1 MAYVKV
7 RVVRKSLGQ
16 ECPCRFDPG
25 PRYKS
30 LITNIVIRLFLL
42 NIIYYYKISLI
53 MITITE
59 QYIKDY
65 KDKLDKIAK
74 SFDLDK
80 QEIIVEELTIKVSA
94 PDFWDDFENATTI
107 TKELNTAK
115 EKIKDVSHINMLID
129 DLETALMYYKEFE
142 GNDEEELV
150 NLANDELIKEFKIF
164 ENKYRFIDPTDS
176 LGAVLDINAG
186 AGGTEANDWANM
198 LFRMYD
204 MWAKSNGYK
213 FKILYY
219 SEGDK
224 VGIKNV
230 SIEITGNNAY
240 GTLKGETG
248 VHRLVRVS
256 PYNAQG
262 KRMTSFA
269 AVSVVPLVDNSIKVE
284 IDESKLTIDTFRS
297 SGAGG
302 QNVNKVESG
311 VRVNYMYTDPDT
323 GETEKI
329 QVANTETRDQP
340 KNKERAMQILKS
352 ILYKKALDKQLA
364 KKKEIED
371 AKLKNEW
378 GAQIRSYVFDD
389 KRVKDHRT
397 GYQTT
402 DVDSVMNGNLNGFI
416 ESYNNWIIEQEN
428 NKL

>member
-1 MAYVKV
+1 
-7 RVVRKSLGQ
+7 
-16 ECPCRFDPG
+16 
-25 PRYKS
+25 
-30 LITNIVIRLFLL
+30 
-42 NIIYYYKISLI
+42 

-59 QYIKDY
+59 QYLKDY

-80 QEIIVEELTIKVSA
+80 QKIIVEELTIKVSA

-142 GNDEEELV
+142 GKDEEELV

-164 ENKYRFIDPTDS
+164 ENKYRFVDPTDS

-269 AVSVVPLVDNSIKVE
+269 AVSVVPLVDNSIKIE

-378 GAQIRSYVFDD
+378 GAQIRSYIFDD

>member
-1 MAYVKV
+1 
-7 RVVRKSLGQ
+7 
-16 ECPCRFDPG
+16 
-25 PRYKS
+25 
-30 LITNIVIRLFLL
+30 
-42 NIIYYYKISLI
+42 

-80 QEIIVEELTIKVSA
+80 QKIIVEELSIKVSA
-94 PDFWDDFENATTI
+94 PDFWDDFETATTI

-115 EKIKDVSHINMLID
+115 EKIKDVSHINILID

-142 GNDEEELV
+142 GKDEEELV

-164 ENKYRFIDPTDS
+164 ESKYRFVDPTDS

>member
-1 MAYVKV
+1 
-7 RVVRKSLGQ
+7 
-16 ECPCRFDPG
+16 
-25 PRYKS
+25 
-30 LITNIVIRLFLL
+30 
-42 NIIYYYKISLI
+42 

-80 QEIIVEELTIKVSA
+80 QKIIVEELTIKVSA

-150 NLANDELIKEFKIF
+150 NLANAELIKEFKIF

-269 AVSVVPLVDNSIKVE
+269 AVSVVPLVDNSIKIE

>member
-1 MAYVKV
+1 
-7 RVVRKSLGQ
+7 
-16 ECPCRFDPG
+16 
-25 PRYKS
+25 
-30 LITNIVIRLFLL
+30 
-42 NIIYYYKISLI
+42 

-80 QEIIVEELTIKVSA
+80 QKIIVEELTIKVSA
-94 PDFWDDFENATTI
+94 PNFWDDFENATTI

-129 DLETALMYYKEFE
+129 DLETSLIYYKEFE
-142 GNDEEELV
+142 GKDEEELV

>member
-1 MAYVKV
+1 
-7 RVVRKSLGQ
+7 
-16 ECPCRFDPG
+16 
-25 PRYKS
+25 
-30 LITNIVIRLFLL
+30 
-42 NIIYYYKISLI
+42 

-80 QEIIVEELTIKVSA
+80 QKIIVEELTIKVSA

-142 GNDEEELV
+142 GKDEEELV
-150 NLANDELIKEFKIF
+150 NLANAELIKEFKIF

-269 AVSVVPLVDNSIKVE
+269 AVSVVPLVDNSIKIE

-323 GETEKI
+323 GENEKI

>member
-1 MAYVKV
+1 
-7 RVVRKSLGQ
+7 
-16 ECPCRFDPG
+16 
-25 PRYKS
+25 
-30 LITNIVIRLFLL
+30 
-42 NIIYYYKISLI
+42 

-80 QEIIVEELTIKVSA
+80 QKIIVEELSIKVSA
-94 PDFWDDFENATTI
+94 PDFWDDFGNATTI

-142 GNDEEELV
+142 GKDEEELV

-164 ENKYRFIDPTDS
+164 ENKYRFVDPTDS

-416 ESYNNWIIEQEN
+416 ESYNNWIIKQEN

>member
-1 MAYVKV
+1 
-7 RVVRKSLGQ
+7 
-16 ECPCRFDPG
+16 
-25 PRYKS
+25 
-30 LITNIVIRLFLL
+30 
-42 NIIYYYKISLI
+42 

-80 QEIIVEELTIKVSA
+80 QKIIVEELTIKVSA

-142 GNDEEELV
+142 GKDEEELV
-150 NLANDELIKEFKIF
+150 NIANDELIKEFKIF

>member
-1 MAYVKV
+1 
-7 RVVRKSLGQ
+7 
-16 ECPCRFDPG
+16 
-25 PRYKS
+25 
-30 LITNIVIRLFLL
+30 
-42 NIIYYYKISLI
+42 

-80 QEIIVEELTIKVSA
+80 QKIIVEELSIKVSA

-142 GNDEEELV
+142 GKDEEELV
-150 NLANDELIKEFKIF
+150 NLANTELVEEFKVF
-164 ENKYRFIDPTDS
+164 ENKYRFVDPTDS

-224 VGIKNV
+224 VGIKNI

-416 ESYNNWIIEQEN
+416 ESYNNWVIEQEN

>member
-1 MAYVKV
+1 
-7 RVVRKSLGQ
+7 
-16 ECPCRFDPG
+16 
-25 PRYKS
+25 
-30 LITNIVIRLFLL
+30 
-42 NIIYYYKISLI
+42 

-59 QYIKDY
+59 QYLKDY

-80 QEIIVEELTIKVSA
+80 QKIIVEELTIKVSA

-164 ENKYRFIDPTDS
+164 ENKYRFVDPTDS

-416 ESYNNWIIEQEN
+416 ESYNNLIIEQEN

>member
-1 MAYVKV
+1 
-7 RVVRKSLGQ
+7 
-16 ECPCRFDPG
+16 
-25 PRYKS
+25 
-30 LITNIVIRLFLL
+30 
-42 NIIYYYKISLI
+42 

>member
-1 MAYVKV
+1 
-7 RVVRKSLGQ
+7 
-16 ECPCRFDPG
+16 
-25 PRYKS
+25 
-30 LITNIVIRLFLL
+30 
-42 NIIYYYKISLI
+42 

-59 QYIKDY
+59 QYIKEY

-80 QEIIVEELTIKVSA
+80 QKIIVEELSIKVSA

-142 GNDEEELV
+142 GKDEEELV

-164 ENKYRFIDPTDS
+164 ENKYRFVDPTDS

>member
-1 MAYVKV
+1 
-7 RVVRKSLGQ
+7 
-16 ECPCRFDPG
+16 
-25 PRYKS
+25 
-30 LITNIVIRLFLL
+30 
-42 NIIYYYKISLI
+42 

-80 QEIIVEELTIKVSA
+80 QKIIVEELSIKVSA

-142 GNDEEELV
+142 GKDEEELV
-150 NLANDELIKEFKIF
+150 NLANAELIKEFKIF

-230 SIEITGNNAY
+230 SIEITGNNTY

-416 ESYNNWIIEQEN
+416 ESYNNWLIEQEN

>member
-1 MAYVKV
+1 
-7 RVVRKSLGQ
+7 
-16 ECPCRFDPG
+16 
-25 PRYKS
+25 
-30 LITNIVIRLFLL
+30 
-42 NIIYYYKISLI
+42 

-80 QEIIVEELTIKVSA
+80 QKIIVEELTIKVSA

-115 EKIKDVSHINMLID
+115 EKIKDVSLINMLID

-142 GNDEEELV
+142 GKDEEELV

-164 ENKYRFIDPTDS
+164 ENKYRFVDPTDS

-416 ESYNNWIIEQEN
+416 ESYNNCIIEQEN

>member
-1 MAYVKV
+1 
-7 RVVRKSLGQ
+7 
-16 ECPCRFDPG
+16 
-25 PRYKS
+25 
-30 LITNIVIRLFLL
+30 
-42 NIIYYYKISLI
+42 

-80 QEIIVEELTIKVSA
+80 QKIIVEELTIKVSA

-142 GNDEEELV
+142 GKDEEELV
-150 NLANDELIKEFKIF
+150 NLANAELIKEFKIF

-186 AGGTEANDWANM
+186 AGGTEANDWTNI

-402 DVDSVMNGNLNGFI
+402 DVDSVINGNLNGFI

>member
-1 MAYVKV
+1 
-7 RVVRKSLGQ
+7 
-16 ECPCRFDPG
+16 
-25 PRYKS
+25 
-30 LITNIVIRLFLL
+30 
-42 NIIYYYKISLI
+42 

-80 QEIIVEELTIKVSA
+80 QKIIVEELTIKASA

-115 EKIKDVSHINMLID
+115 EKIKDVSHINILID

-142 GNDEEELV
+142 GKDEEELV

-164 ENKYRFIDPTDS
+164 ENKYRFVDPTDS

>member
-1 MAYVKV
+1 
-7 RVVRKSLGQ
+7 
-16 ECPCRFDPG
+16 
-25 PRYKS
+25 
-30 LITNIVIRLFLL
+30 
-42 NIIYYYKISLI
+42 

-142 GNDEEELV
+142 GKDEEELV
-150 NLANDELIKEFKIF
+150 NLANAELIKEFKIF

-186 AGGTEANDWANM
+186 AGGTEANDWANI

-204 MWAKSNGYK
+204 MWAKSNGYT

-402 DVDSVMNGNLNGFI
+402 DVDSVINGNLNRFI

>member
-1 MAYVKV
+1 
-7 RVVRKSLGQ
+7 
-16 ECPCRFDPG
+16 
-25 PRYKS
+25 
-30 LITNIVIRLFLL
+30 
-42 NIIYYYKISLI
+42 

-80 QEIIVEELTIKVSA
+80 QKIIVEELSIKVSA

-115 EKIKDVSHINMLID
+115 EKIKDVSHIHMLID
-129 DLETALMYYKEFE
+129 DLETALIYYKEFE
-142 GNDEEELV
+142 GKDEEELV
-150 NLANDELIKEFKIF
+150 NIANDELIKEFKIF
-164 ENKYRFIDPTDS
+164 ENKYRFVDPTDS

-248 VHRLVRVS
+248 VHRLIRVS

-371 AKLKNEW
+371 TKLKNEW

>member
-1 MAYVKV
+1 
-7 RVVRKSLGQ
+7 
-16 ECPCRFDPG
+16 
-25 PRYKS
+25 
-30 LITNIVIRLFLL
+30 
-42 NIIYYYKISLI
+42 

-80 QEIIVEELTIKVSA
+80 QKIIVEELTIKVSA

-142 GNDEEELV
+142 GKDEEELV
-150 NLANDELIKEFKIF
+150 NLANAELIKEFKIF
-164 ENKYRFIDPTDS
+164 ENKYRFVDPTDS

>member
-1 MAYVKV
+1 
-7 RVVRKSLGQ
+7 
-16 ECPCRFDPG
+16 
-25 PRYKS
+25 
-30 LITNIVIRLFLL
+30 
-42 NIIYYYKISLI
+42 

-80 QEIIVEELTIKVSA
+80 QKIIVEELTIKVSA

-115 EKIKDVSHINMLID
+115 EKIKDVSHIHMLID

-142 GNDEEELV
+142 GKDEEELV

-164 ENKYRFIDPTDS
+164 ENKYRFVDPTDS

>member
-1 MAYVKV
+1 
-7 RVVRKSLGQ
+7 
-16 ECPCRFDPG
+16 
-25 PRYKS
+25 
-30 LITNIVIRLFLL
+30 
-42 NIIYYYKISLI
+42 

-59 QYIKDY
+59 QYLKDY

-74 SFDLDK
+74 SFNLDK
-80 QEIIVEELTIKVSA
+80 QKIIVEELTIKVSA

-142 GNDEEELV
+142 GKDEEELV
-150 NLANDELIKEFKIF
+150 NLANAELIKEFKIF

>member
-1 MAYVKV
+1 
-7 RVVRKSLGQ
+7 
-16 ECPCRFDPG
+16 
-25 PRYKS
+25 
-30 LITNIVIRLFLL
+30 
-42 NIIYYYKISLI
+42 

-59 QYIKDY
+59 QYIKEY

-80 QEIIVEELTIKVSA
+80 QKIIVEELSIKVSA

-115 EKIKDVSHINMLID
+115 EKIKDVSHIHILID

-142 GNDEEELV
+142 GKDEEELV

>member
-1 MAYVKV
+1 
-7 RVVRKSLGQ
+7 
-16 ECPCRFDPG
+16 
-25 PRYKS
+25 
-30 LITNIVIRLFLL
+30 
-42 NIIYYYKISLI
+42 

-80 QEIIVEELTIKVSA
+80 QKIIVEELSIKVSA
-94 PDFWDDFENATTI
+94 PDFWDDFENATTV

-142 GNDEEELV
+142 GKDEEELV
-150 NLANDELIKEFKIF
+150 NLANAELIKEFKIF

-311 VRVNYMYTDPDT
+311 VRVNYIYTDPDT

-416 ESYNNWIIEQEN
+416 ESYNNWIIKQEN

>member
-1 MAYVKV
+1 
-7 RVVRKSLGQ
+7 
-16 ECPCRFDPG
+16 
-25 PRYKS
+25 
-30 LITNIVIRLFLL
+30 
-42 NIIYYYKISLI
+42 

-59 QYIKDY
+59 QYIKEY

-80 QEIIVEELTIKVSA
+80 QKIIVEELSIKVSA
-94 PDFWDDFENATTI
+94 PDFWEDFENATTI
-107 TKELNTAK
+107 TKELNTAR
-115 EKIKDVSHINMLID
+115 EKIKDVSHIHMLID
-129 DLETALMYYKEFE
+129 DLETSLIYFKEFE
-142 GNDEEELV
+142 GKDEEELV
-150 NLANDELIKEFKIF
+150 NLANAELVEEFKVF
-164 ENKYRFIDPTDS
+164 ENKYRFVDPTDS

-213 FKILYY
+213 FKVLYY

-269 AVSVVPLVDNSIKVE
+269 AVSVVPLVDNSINIE

>member
-1 MAYVKV
+1 
-7 RVVRKSLGQ
+7 
-16 ECPCRFDPG
+16 
-25 PRYKS
+25 
-30 LITNIVIRLFLL
+30 
-42 NIIYYYKISLI
+42 

-65 KDKLDKIAK
+65 KVKLDKISK
-74 SFDLDK
+74 SFDMDK
-80 QEIIVEELTIKVSA
+80 QKIIVEELSVKVSA

-142 GNDEEELV
+142 GKDEEELV
-150 NLANDELIKEFKIF
+150 NLANTELIKEFKIF
-164 ENKYRFIDPTDS
+164 ENKYRFVDPTDS

-198 LFRMYD
+198 LYRMYD

>member
-1 MAYVKV
+1 
-7 RVVRKSLGQ
+7 
-16 ECPCRFDPG
+16 
-25 PRYKS
+25 
-30 LITNIVIRLFLL
+30 
-42 NIIYYYKISLI
+42 

-65 KDKLDKIAK
+65 KVKLDKIAK

-80 QEIIVEELTIKVSA
+80 QKIIVEELTIKVSA

-142 GNDEEELV
+142 GKDEEELV

-164 ENKYRFIDPTDS
+164 ENKYRFVDPTDS

>member
-1 MAYVKV
+1 
-7 RVVRKSLGQ
+7 
-16 ECPCRFDPG
+16 
-25 PRYKS
+25 
-30 LITNIVIRLFLL
+30 
-42 NIIYYYKISLI
+42 

-80 QEIIVEELTIKVSA
+80 QKIIVEELTIKVSA

-142 GNDEEELV
+142 GKDEEELV
-150 NLANDELIKEFKIF
+150 NLANAELIKEFKIF

-416 ESYNNWIIEQEN
+416 ESYNNWLIEQEN

>member
-1 MAYVKV
+1 
-7 RVVRKSLGQ
+7 
-16 ECPCRFDPG
+16 
-25 PRYKS
+25 
-30 LITNIVIRLFLL
+30 
-42 NIIYYYKISLI
+42 

-74 SFDLDK
+74 SFNLDK
-80 QEIIVEELTIKVSA
+80 QKIIVEELTIKVSA

-142 GNDEEELV
+142 GKDEEELV
-150 NLANDELIKEFKIF
+150 NLANAELIKEFKIF

>member
-1 MAYVKV
+1 
-7 RVVRKSLGQ
+7 
-16 ECPCRFDPG
+16 
-25 PRYKS
+25 
-30 LITNIVIRLFLL
+30 
-42 NIIYYYKISLI
+42 

-65 KDKLDKIAK
+65 KVKLDKISK
-74 SFDLDK
+74 SFDMDK
-80 QEIIVEELTIKVSA
+80 QKIIVEELSVKVSA

-129 DLETALMYYKEFE
+129 DLETALIYYKEFE
-142 GNDEEELV
+142 GKDEEELV

-164 ENKYRFIDPTDS
+164 ENKYRFVDPTDS

-198 LFRMYD
+198 LFRMYN

-224 VGIKNV
+224 VGVKNV

-269 AVSVVPLVDNSIKVE
+269 AVSVVPLVDNSINIE

>member
-1 MAYVKV
+1 
-7 RVVRKSLGQ
+7 
-16 ECPCRFDPG
+16 
-25 PRYKS
+25 
-30 LITNIVIRLFLL
+30 
-42 NIIYYYKISLI
+42 

-65 KDKLDKIAK
+65 KVKLDKIAK

-80 QEIIVEELTIKVSA
+80 QKIIVEELSIKVSA
-94 PDFWDDFENATTI
+94 PNFWDDFENATTI

-115 EKIKDVSHINMLID
+115 EKIKDVSNINMLID
-129 DLETALMYYKEFE
+129 DLEIALMYYKEFE
-142 GNDEEELV
+142 GKDEEELV
-150 NLANDELIKEFKIF
+150 NLANAELIKEFKIF
-164 ENKYRFIDPTDS
+164 ENKYRFVDPTDS

>member
-1 MAYVKV
+1 
-7 RVVRKSLGQ
+7 
-16 ECPCRFDPG
+16 
-25 PRYKS
+25 
-30 LITNIVIRLFLL
+30 
-42 NIIYYYKISLI
+42 

-80 QEIIVEELTIKVSA
+80 QKIIVEELSVKVSA

-107 TKELNTAK
+107 TKELNTAR
-115 EKIKDVSHINMLID
+115 EKIKDVSHIHMLID
-129 DLETALMYYKEFE
+129 DLETSLIYFKEFE
-142 GNDEEELV
+142 GKDEEELV
-150 NLANDELIKEFKIF
+150 NLANAELVEEFKVF
-164 ENKYRFIDPTDS
+164 ENKYRFVDPTDS

-213 FKILYY
+213 FKVLYY

-269 AVSVVPLVDNSIKVE
+269 AVSVVPLVDNSINIE

>member
-1 MAYVKV
+1 
-7 RVVRKSLGQ
+7 
-16 ECPCRFDPG
+16 
-25 PRYKS
+25 
-30 LITNIVIRLFLL
+30 
-42 NIIYYYKISLI
+42 

-59 QYIKDY
+59 QYIKDH
-65 KDKLDKIAK
+65 KDKLDKISK
-74 SFDLDK
+74 SFDLNK
-80 QEIIVEELTIKVSA
+80 QKIIVEELSIKVSA

-142 GNDEEELV
+142 GKDEEELV

-164 ENKYRFIDPTDS
+164 ENKYRFVDPTDS

-311 VRVNYMYTDPDT
+311 VRVNYMYTDSDT

>member
-1 MAYVKV
+1 
-7 RVVRKSLGQ
+7 
-16 ECPCRFDPG
+16 
-25 PRYKS
+25 
-30 LITNIVIRLFLL
+30 
-42 NIIYYYKISLI
+42 

-59 QYIKDY
+59 QYLKDY

-74 SFDLDK
+74 SFNLDK
-80 QEIIVEELTIKVSA
+80 QKIIVEELTIKVSA

-150 NLANDELIKEFKIF
+150 NLANAELIKEFKIF

>member
-1 MAYVKV
+1 
-7 RVVRKSLGQ
+7 
-16 ECPCRFDPG
+16 
-25 PRYKS
+25 
-30 LITNIVIRLFLL
+30 
-42 NIIYYYKISLI
+42 

-59 QYIKDY
+59 QYIKEY
-65 KDKLDKIAK
+65 KVKLDKIAK

-80 QEIIVEELTIKVSA
+80 QKIIVEELSIKVSA

-142 GNDEEELV
+142 GKDEEELV

-402 DVDSVMNGNLNGFI
+402 DVDSVMNGNLNEFI

>member
-1 MAYVKV
+1 
-7 RVVRKSLGQ
+7 
-16 ECPCRFDPG
+16 
-25 PRYKS
+25 
-30 LITNIVIRLFLL
+30 
-42 NIIYYYKISLI
+42 

-94 PDFWDDFENATTI
+94 PNFWDDFENAATI

-115 EKIKDVSHINMLID
+115 EKIKDVSHIHMLID

-142 GNDEEELV
+142 GKDEEELV
-150 NLANDELIKEFKIF
+150 NLANAELIKEFKIF

>member
-1 MAYVKV
+1 
-7 RVVRKSLGQ
+7 
-16 ECPCRFDPG
+16 
-25 PRYKS
+25 
-30 LITNIVIRLFLL
+30 
-42 NIIYYYKISLI
+42 

-80 QEIIVEELTIKVSA
+80 QKIIVEELTIKASA

-150 NLANDELIKEFKIF
+150 NLANTELIKEFKIF
-164 ENKYRFIDPTDS
+164 DNKYRFVDPTDS

-402 DVDSVMNGNLNGFI
+402 DVDSVINGNLNGFI

>member
-1 MAYVKV
+1 
-7 RVVRKSLGQ
+7 
-16 ECPCRFDPG
+16 
-25 PRYKS
+25 
-30 LITNIVIRLFLL
+30 
-42 NIIYYYKISLI
+42 

-80 QEIIVEELTIKVSA
+80 QKIIVGELTIKVSA

-115 EKIKDVSHINMLID
+115 EKIKDVSNINMLID

-150 NLANDELIKEFKIF
+150 NLANAELIKEFKIF

-416 ESYNNWIIEQEN
+416 ESYNNLIIEQEN

>member
-1 MAYVKV
+1 
-7 RVVRKSLGQ
+7 
-16 ECPCRFDPG
+16 
-25 PRYKS
+25 
-30 LITNIVIRLFLL
+30 
-42 NIIYYYKISLI
+42 

-59 QYIKDY
+59 QYIKEY

-74 SFDLDK
+74 SFNLDK
-80 QEIIVEELTIKVSA
+80 QKIIVEELSIKVSA

-150 NLANDELIKEFKIF
+150 NLANAELIKEFKIF

>member
-1 MAYVKV
+1 
-7 RVVRKSLGQ
+7 
-16 ECPCRFDPG
+16 
-25 PRYKS
+25 
-30 LITNIVIRLFLL
+30 
-42 NIIYYYKISLI
+42 

-59 QYIKDY
+59 QYIKEY

-80 QEIIVEELTIKVSA
+80 QKIIVEELSIKVSA

-107 TKELNTAK
+107 TKELNTAR

-142 GNDEEELV
+142 GKDEEELV
-150 NLANDELIKEFKIF
+150 NLANAELVEEFKVF
-164 ENKYRFIDPTDS
+164 ENKYRFVDPTDS

-213 FKILYY
+213 FKVLYY

-269 AVSVVPLVDNSIKVE
+269 AVSVVPLVDNSINIE

>member
-1 MAYVKV
+1 
-7 RVVRKSLGQ
+7 
-16 ECPCRFDPG
+16 
-25 PRYKS
+25 
-30 LITNIVIRLFLL
+30 
-42 NIIYYYKISLI
+42 

-74 SFDLDK
+74 SFDLGK
-80 QEIIVEELTIKVSA
+80 QKIIVEELTIKVSA

-142 GNDEEELV
+142 GKDEEELV

-164 ENKYRFIDPTDS
+164 ENKYRFVDPTDS

-402 DVDSVMNGNLNGFI
+402 DVESVMNGNLNGFI